1 MDAVQAVCAQQTF
14 NPLMDYFRGIQKQHP
29 EDDKLLDDW
38 MCRFLGVNASNEAER
53 KYITAVSRLMLIQA
67 VARAKKP
74 GCKADSVIVLEGE
87 QGTGKSTA
95 LRVLFSDKHFGDQLP
110 HMASKDASSYLKGK
124 WGVELAELDFKRK
137 TEVET
142 IKAFIS
148 RLTENYR
155 PAFGREEIEV
165 ARTCV
170 FIGTTNSDN
179 YLSDETGNRRFL
191 PIKTTSIDIGNLGG
205 HRDRLWAAAA
215 HAYDK
220 GEHYWLTSEVVD
232 LARDQAKQRLEQ
244 DPWVETIEERMN
256 SVAEASIMDAL
267 TACFPGID
275 AQAISTQMTRRMSK
289 SLQLAGWVKGG
300 KFNTGSRRNQ
310 VKFVNPT
317 PAERKPETDYGF

>member
-1 MDAVQAVCAQQTF
+1 
-14 NPLMDYFRGIQKQHP
+14 
-29 EDDKLLDDW
+29 
-38 MCRFLGVNASNEAER
+38 
-53 KYITAVSRLMLIQA
+53 MLIQA
-67 VARAKKP
+67 VARAKEP

-148 RLTENYR
+148 RISENYR
-155 PAFGREEIEV
+155 PAFGREEIEI

-215 HAYDK
+215 HAHDK
-220 GEHYWLTSEVVD
+220 GEQYWLTSELVD

-256 SVAEASIMDAL
+256 SMAEASIMDAL
-267 TACFPGID
+267 TACFSGID

-289 SLQLAGWVKGG
+289 SLQLARWVKAG
-300 KFNTGSRRNQ
+300 KFTTGSRRNQ

-317 PAERKPETDYGF
+317 QTERKPEADFGF